1 MSFKI
6 PSLKK
11 AISKRNVAQ
20 DLPSF
25 EYQEVELKEH
35 IGNGAYGTV
44 WKGQFNKEIIVTK
57 KLNGESADEGV
68 IALCLAAMTLI
79 YYHYDC

>member
-1 MSFKI
+1 MSFEI

-25 EYQEVELKEH
+25 RYQEVQVKEH
-35 IGNGAYGTV
+35 IGNGAYGTLG
-44 WKGQFNKEIIVTK
+44 KGQYNKEIIVTK
-57 KLNGESADEGV
+57 KLNGESADQGV
-68 IALCLAAMTLI
+68 IALCLADMTLI

>member
-1 MSFKI
+1 MSFEI

-25 EYQEVELKEH
+25 RYQEVEVKEH
-35 IGNGAYGTV
+35 IGNGAYGTLG
-44 WKGQFNKEIIVTK
+44 KGQYNKEIQQKNSTANRLTK
-57 KLNGESADEGV
+57 VLL
-68 IALCLAAMTLI
+68 LCV
-79 YYHYDC
+79 